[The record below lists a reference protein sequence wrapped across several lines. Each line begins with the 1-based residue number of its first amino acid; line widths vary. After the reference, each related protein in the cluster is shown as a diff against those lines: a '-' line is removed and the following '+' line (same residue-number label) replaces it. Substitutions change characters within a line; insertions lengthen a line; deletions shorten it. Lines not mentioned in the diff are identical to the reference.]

1 MEKDFAHSNELRPT
15 MICKVQKKI
24 PILIDCDGGV
34 DSFGQFNLGYTA
46 LPYGGVITNTAG
58 DNATIPLVNSTNA
71 GLMSPAMLASIRPTL
86 IIEITNISDGE
97 VINHNLNGNVLV
109 QYVYD
114 LEIQGGFKGEKLN
127 NNNSI
132 FRTPVDG
139 VFSGY
144 LICTK
149 LS

>member
-1 MEKDFAHSNELRPT
+1 MA
-15 MICKVQKKI
+15 CKVQNRI
-24 PILIDCDGGV
+24 PVLIDCDGV
-34 DSFGQFNLGYTA
+34 NLDFTSFNLAYTA
-46 LPYGGVITNTAG
+46 LPYGGVVTNTGG
-58 DNATIPLVNSTNA
+58 DDATIPLVNSTNA
-71 GLMSPAMLASIRPTL
+71 GLMSPAMLASIKPTL
-86 IIEITNISDGE
+86 IIEISNLSDGD

-139 VFSGY
+139 SFSGY

>member
-1 MEKDFAHSNELRPT
+1 

-46 LPYGGVITNTAG
+46 LPYGGIVTNTAG
-58 DNATIPLVNSTNA
+58 DDSTIPLVNSTNA

-86 IIEITNISDGE
+86 IIEISNISDGDI
-97 VINHNLNGNVLV
+97 INHNLNGNVLV

-132 FRTPVDG
+132 FRTPATG